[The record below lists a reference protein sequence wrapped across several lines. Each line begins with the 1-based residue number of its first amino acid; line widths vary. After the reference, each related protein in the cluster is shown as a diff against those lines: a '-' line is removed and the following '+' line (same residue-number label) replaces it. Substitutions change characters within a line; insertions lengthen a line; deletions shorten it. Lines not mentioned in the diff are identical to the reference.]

1 MKNWN
6 TIGQFS
12 KKVGMSAKALRLY
25 EKMQLIKS
33 HARGEN
39 GYRYYHDNQIELA
52 LRLNDF
58 KKLGFTLSEIKSL
71 LQVDKQLSSEQ
82 IAESMQNRL
91 LSISDQV
98 EKLNSQKNQIKK
110 ILISLNKKSE
120 PLLAQQRRAIMSLY
134 GQVFIAVTGHDGH
147 QKTAKNIQSHFRNS
161 GQEIPIHTWKE
172 GFTVPETKPFILLIK
187 EDDLKSKQIQKLEP
201 DIIVINNLGEHS
213 DECQENYLN
222 LFSHIGP
229 HVNTIINADD
239 RSAVELAGQSL
250 IKKGRIFYFSKN
262 KALLP
267 QIKKIGGVLSDGEE
281 LEIFGFNLKPD
292 PIQISLK
299 KIMTFNDEVALISS
313 LAAVMTVGFDKK
325 DLKI

>member
-12 KKVGMSAKALRLY
+12 KKVGMSTKALRLY

-33 HARGEN
+33 HTRGEN

-58 KKLGFTLSEIKSL
+58 KKLGFTLTEIKSL
-71 LQVDKQLSSEQ
+71 LQADKHLSSLQ
-82 IAESMQNRL
+82 IVEAMQNRL
-91 LSISDQV
+91 LLISAQV

-110 ILISLNKKSE
+110 ILTSLNKKTE
-120 PLLAQQRRAIMSLY
+120 PLKAEQRRAIMSLY
-134 GQVFIAVTGHDGH
+134 GQVFIAITGHDGH
-147 QKTAKNIQSHFRNS
+147 QKTAKNIQDHFKNA
-161 GQEIPIHTWKE
+161 GQNIPIHAWKE
-172 GFTVPETKPFILLIK
+172 GFTVPESKPFILLIK
-187 EDDLKSKQIQKLEP
+187 EEDLISNQIQKLQP

-213 DECQENYLN
+213 DQNQENYLN
-222 LFSHIGP
+222 LFSHVGP

-262 KALLP
+262 KGLIP
-267 QIKKIGGVLSDGEE
+267 QIQKIGGVVSDGEE
-281 LEIFGFNLKPD
+281 IEIFGFNLKSD
-292 PIQISLK
+292 PIHLSLK
-299 KIMTFNDEVALISS
+299 KVLTFNDEVALLSS
-313 LAAVMTVGFDKK
+313 LAAVMTVGLEKE
-325 DLKI
+325 DLKL

>member
-1 MKNWN
+1 MRNWN

-52 LRLNDF
+52 SRLNDF

-71 LQVDKQLSSEQ
+71 LQVDKQLSSDQ
-82 IAESMQNRL
+82 IADSMKNRL
-91 LSISDQV
+91 SLISAQV
-98 EKLNSQKNQIKK
+98 EKLNSQKKQIKK

-120 PLLAQQRRAIMSLY
+120 PLKAEQRRAIMSLY
-134 GQVFIAVTGHDGH
+134 GQVFIAVTGYDGH
-147 QKTAKNIQSHFRNS
+147 LKTAKHIQSHFKNA
-161 GQEIPIHTWKE
+161 GQEIPIHTWKDA
-172 GFTVPETKPFILLIK
+172 FIVPDSKPFILIIK
-187 EDDLKSKQIQKLEP
+187 EEDLCSKQIQKLEP
-201 DIIVINNLGEHS
+201 DVIVINSLGEHS
-213 DECQENYLN
+213 DKNQQNYLN
-222 LFSHIGP
+222 LFSNIGP

-239 RSAVELAGQSL
+239 RSAVELASQSV

-267 QIKKIGGVLSDGEE
+267 QIKKIGGVISDGEE

-292 PIQISLK
+292 PIHFNLE
-299 KIMTFNDEVALISS
+299 KILTFNDEVALLSS
-313 LAAVMTVGFDKK
+313 LAAVMTIGFDKE
-325 DLKI
+325 DLNL

>member
-25 EKMQLIKS
+25 EKMQLLKS

-58 KKLGFTLSEIKSL
+58 KKLGFTLTEIKSL
-71 LQVDKQLSSEQ
+71 LHVDKHISSVQ
-82 IAESMQNRL
+82 ITKAMQNRL
-91 LSISDQV
+91 LLISAQV
-98 EKLNSQKNQIKK
+98 EKLNSQKIQIKK
-110 ILISLNKKSE
+110 ILTSLNKKSE
-120 PLLAQQRRAIMSLY
+120 PLKAQQRRAIMSLY
-134 GQVFIAVTGHDGH
+134 GQVFIAITGFEGH
-147 QKTAKNIQSHFRNS
+147 QKTAKNIQSHFKNA
-161 GQEIPIHTWKE
+161 GQDIPIYTWKD
-172 GFTVPETKPFILLIK
+172 GFTAPEIKPFILIIK
-187 EDDLKSKQIQKLEP
+187 ETDLKSKQVQKLQP
-201 DIIVINNLGEHS
+201 DVIVINNLGEHS
-213 DECQENYLN
+213 DKNQKKYLN

-239 RSAVELAGQSL
+239 RAAVELASQPL

-267 QIKKIGGVLSDGEE
+267 QIKKIGGVISDGEE

-292 PIQISLK
+292 PIHIGLK
-299 KIMTFNDEVALISS
+299 KILAFNDEVALLSS
-313 LAAVMTVGFDKK
+313 LAAVMTVGFTKE

>member
-12 KKVGMSAKALRLY
+12 KKVGLSAKALRLY
-25 EKMQLIKS
+25 EKIQLIKS

-71 LQVDKQLSSEQ
+71 LQVDKKLSSDQ
-82 IAESMQNRL
+82 IVESMQNRL
-91 LSISDQV
+91 LLISNQV

-120 PLLAQQRRAIMSLY
+120 PLKAQQRRAIMSLY
-134 GQVFIAVTGHDGH
+134 GQVFIAVTGYEGH
-147 QKTAKNIQSHFRNS
+147 QKTAKYIQAHFKNA
-161 GQEIPIHTWKE
+161 GQDIPIYIWE
-172 GFTVPETKPFILLIK
+172 DGFTAPEIKPFILIIQ
-187 EDDLKSKQIQKLEP
+187 EIDLESKHIQKLQP
-201 DIIVINNLGEHS
+201 DVIVINNLGEHS
-213 DECQENYLN
+213 DQNQKNYLN

-239 RSAVELAGQSL
+239 RSAVELAGQPL

-267 QIKKIGGVLSDGEE
+267 QIKKIGGVISDGEE
-281 LEIFGFNLKPD
+281 LEIFGFNLKPA
-292 PIQISLK
+292 PIQIGLN
-299 KIMTFNDEVALISS
+299 KILTFNDEVALLSS
-313 LAAVMTVGFDKK
+313 LAAVMTVGFTQE